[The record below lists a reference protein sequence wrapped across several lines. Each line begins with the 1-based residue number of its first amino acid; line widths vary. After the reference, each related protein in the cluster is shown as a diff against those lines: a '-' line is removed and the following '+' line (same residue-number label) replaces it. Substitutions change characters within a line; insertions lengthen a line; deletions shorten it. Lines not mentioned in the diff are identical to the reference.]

1 MVFSETLKA
10 LRDAK
15 NLTQDQLAEK
25 LDISRSAISMYE
37 RGEREPDFET
47 LEVIADFF
55 NVDMNKL
62 IGKNTTTVLQS
73 FNPHIE
79 KYYQLN
85 NDNQQTVN
93 NLIDDLSEKQQRL
106 DDLIQRIKEEQ
117 NSQTM
122 IAALGGKNGIHKEVT
137 DPEALKRIDELA
149 EEIRKNPGAKRKK

>member
-62 IGKNTTTVLQS
+62 IGKNTTVSLRPQ
-73 FNPHIE
+73 NLYIE

-85 NDNQQTVN
+85 DDNQQTVN
-93 NLIDDLSEKQQRL
+93 NLIDDLSEKQKA
-106 DDLIQRIKEEQ
+106 DDKFREALRELEEKNKRQALMISFGGKKEIHEFTDEEIDAFHKYLEEYKSQ
-117 NSQTM
+117 NSP
-122 IAALGGKNGIHKEVT
+122 K
-137 DPEALKRIDELA
+137 
-149 EEIRKNPGAKRKK
+149 